1 MSETDLNEK
10 TTDYNEFNRQLI
22 EEFRANGGKVSGM
35 FAGAPLL
42 LLTTTG
48 AKSGQP
54 RVAPLAYTT
63 DNGRLVVIAS
73 KGGAPTHPDWFHNLR
88 ANPEVTVEFGN
99 GDLSRARHDRQGSRT
114 AATLRPDGGAD
125 AELRGVPAQH
135 DAPAPSHRARARR
148 LGPIAAFR
156 RGKTAPAG
164 DRPLR
169 RSRRGRSRH
178 GPRGFADA
186 RRVQR

>member
-1 MSETDLNEK
+1 MRHELGLAPSRREEQGETMAETEQNEK

-63 DNGRLVVIAS
+63 DSGRLVVIAS
-73 KGGAPTHPDWFHNLR
+73 KGGAPTHPDWFHNVR
-88 ANPEVTVEFGN
+88 ANPEVTIEVGTETF
-99 GDLSRARHDRQGSRT
+99 
-114 AATLRPDGGAD
+114 P
-125 AELRGVPAQH
+125 
-135 DAPAPSHRARARR
+135 ARATIPTGAERQR
-148 LGPIAAFR
+148 LFDQMAAQMPNFAEYQR
-156 RGKTAPAG
+156 NTTRKLPVIVLERAG
-164 DRPLR
+164 
-169 RSRRGRSRH
+169 
-178 GPRGFADA
+178 
-186 RRVQR
+186 